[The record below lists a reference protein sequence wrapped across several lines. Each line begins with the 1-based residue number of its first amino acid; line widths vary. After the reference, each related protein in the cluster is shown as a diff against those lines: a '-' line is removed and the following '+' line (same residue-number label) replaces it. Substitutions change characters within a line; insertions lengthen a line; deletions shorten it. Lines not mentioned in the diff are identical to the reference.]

1 MCVNAN
7 LCLFQGPGPSPP
19 SWIHFTSPYCH
30 PRMSAPWSNFLSA
43 IIWWV
48 RTVSH
53 WQVRMT
59 LGLCRSWLLNVALA
73 PYQAPVCLVLTAPTG
88 LATGGRLLG
97 QLATE
102 GCNHSLWH
110 IWHKPSICCT
120 TESFEW
126 LPCLILL
133 GQERATLRWEINIW
147 KTLYTPTLQWFISY
161 KIRGKGSRDGK
172 VTVNL
177 GKEHCEIQFEKI
189 LISIPP
195 CEFNKAYFII
205 FICHHCSKGN
215 FAVKMISQFSTR

>member
-1 MCVNAN
+1 MACWLLLSGEVNKNLLGSPGCDFFSLPLSLLHGYIIQSREDKVQPLCLCVSTWEYLYGSACVRMCVNAN

-59 LGLCRSWLLNVALA
+59 LGLCGSWLLNVALA

-110 IWHKPSICCT
+110 IWHKPSICST

-133 GQERATLRWEINIW
+133 GQEMATLRWEINIW
-147 KTLYTPTLQWFISY
+147 KTLYTPTL
-161 KIRGKGSRDGK
+161 
-172 VTVNL
+172 
-177 GKEHCEIQFEKI
+177 
-189 LISIPP
+189 
-195 CEFNKAYFII
+195 
-205 FICHHCSKGN
+205 
-215 FAVKMISQFSTR
+215 